1 MPIHIL
7 DESQTARVISLLE
20 EAGEEILRIYLGKN
34 YNIKIKEDDS
44 PVTLAD
50 LASDRI
56 IKAVL
61 SKITPGINI
70 FSEETKDIEYNIRS
84 KWDPLWILDPLD
96 GTKEFIAGND
106 EFCISLALVSEN
118 KPVAGFIHAPV
129 TKETWIAIKGEGAY
143 RIAEGKKVR
152 LPFLTPSG
160 SYRVNISRSHHSD
173 LEEDW
178 INKLRESHDV
188 VTAIFGSAI
197 KFCKIAEGICDVYP
211 KFSRIHEWDVAAGHL
226 IIEEAGG
233 VMIEKKSL
241 MPPVYNKESYYQDGF
256 VAFGKRVKNWRELI

>member
-1 MPIHIL
+1 MPLHIL
-7 DESQTARVISLLE
+7 DESQVARVLKLLE
-20 EAGEEILRIYLGKN
+20 EAGDEILRIYHAKD
-34 YNIKIKEDDS
+34 YHIKIKEDDS
-44 PVTLAD
+44 PVTRAD

-61 SKITPGINI
+61 TEITPGIGI
-70 FSEETKDIEYNIRS
+70 FSEETKDIDYNIRS

-106 EFCISLALVSEN
+106 EFCISLALVLEH
-118 KPVAGFIHAPV
+118 KPVAGFIYAPV
-129 TKETWIAIKGEGAY
+129 TRETWIAIKGDGAFK
-143 RIAEGKKVR
+143 IAEGKKIR

-160 SYRVNISRSHHSD
+160 AYRVNISRSHHSD
-173 LEEDW
+173 VEENW
-178 INKLRESHDV
+178 INKLREKHEV
-188 VTAIFGSAI
+188 VIALYGSAI

-233 VMIEKKSL
+233 VMIEKASRL
-241 MPPVYNKESYYQDGF
+241 SPVYNKESYFQDGF
-256 VAFGKRVKNWRELI
+256 VAFGKRVRNWNDFL